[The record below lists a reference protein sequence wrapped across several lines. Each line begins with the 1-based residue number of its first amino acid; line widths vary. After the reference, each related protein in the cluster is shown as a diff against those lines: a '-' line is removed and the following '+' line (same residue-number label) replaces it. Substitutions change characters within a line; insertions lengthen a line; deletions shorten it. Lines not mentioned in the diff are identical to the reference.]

1 MSNYLLKLA
10 IIILALAATGTLIWD
25 FVFNGDHDTI
35 LGLTAFAIGIVTLFG
50 FMRLNDSPGQAWS
63 LTKGGLRTALT
74 ASIIVTYLFLV
85 AFETFLVGPE
95 AISPLAKS
103 FVDSFT
109 TVVGITI
116 AFYFGATAI
125 LRAFGKSD
133 EGDSESLSPA
143 DGEKK

>member
-1 MSNYLLKLA
+1 MYKHLLRLA
-10 IIILALAATGTLIWD
+10 ILILALAATGTLVWD

-50 FMRLNDSPGQAWS
+50 FMQIYDSPSQAWS
-63 LTKGGLRTALT
+63 LTKRGLRTALA

-95 AISPLAKS
+95 AISPLAKM

-109 TVVGITI
+109 TVVSVTI
-116 AFYFGATAI
+116 AFYFGATAV
-125 LRAFGKSD
+125 LQAFGKSD
-133 EGDSESLSPA
+133 EDDHGASRPQ
-143 DGEKK
+143 DGEK